1 MFESDKPKPNHEW
14 NMSRIQ
20 SGDFEFKKPNWV
32 FEKFSLEINP
42 VIVFEGY
49 KKNEA
54 FRYDLRIQ
62 NDSWEGFGGKY
73 SEKRP
78 YSDKASGENSDP
90 NFYCVFVLDDF
101 KKALEKN
108 RDRIILYFL
117 TEGNFSIPLTSQEV
131 DKIIERVE
139 MTEKN
144 MREEKAKQ
152 IAEQEAKQEAA
163 LKRKQEEQRQ
173 YNEKMNNLRQQ
184 RQKLFENQTNGV

>member
-42 VIVFEGY
+42 VIVFKCY
-49 KKNEA
+49 KNKEWV
-54 FRYDLRIQ
+54 RYDLRIQ
-62 NDSWEGFGGKY
+62 GDSWESFGGKY
-73 SEKRP
+73 SEKYP
-78 YSDKASGENSDP
+78 YTDEAAGQDSDP

-117 TEGNFSIPLTSQEV
+117 TEANFSIPLTPQEV

-139 MTEKN
+139 ITEKN
-144 MREEKAKQ
+144 IYEEKAKHIAKQ
-152 IAEQEAKQEAA
+152 EAEQEAAV
-163 LKRKQEEQRQ
+163 KRREEHQRQ
-173 YNEKMNNLRQQ
+173 YKEKMNNLRQE
-184 RQKLFENQTNGV
+184 RQKLFENQNNGV

>member
-1 MFESDKPKPNHEW
+1 
-14 NMSRIQ
+14 MSRIQ

-42 VIVFEGY
+42 VIVFKCY
-49 KKNEA
+49 KNKEWV
-54 FRYDLRIQ
+54 RYDLRIQ
-62 NDSWEGFGGKY
+62 GDSWESFGGKY
-73 SEKRP
+73 SEKYP
-78 YSDKASGENSDP
+78 YTDEAAGQDSDP
-90 NFYCVFVLDDF
+90 NFYCVFVLSDF

-144 MREEKAKQ
+144 IYEEEAKQ
-152 IAEQEAKQEAA
+152 IAEQEAA

-173 YNEKMNNLRQQ
+173 YKEKMNNLRQE
-184 RQKLFENQTNGV
+184 RQKLFENQNNGV